1 MAQMVVGLVHVEN
14 GSYGIAFPDFPGVI
28 AAARSMDEAVARGR
42 DTLAFHV
49 RGMVE
54 DGDLVPVP
62 RSLEQLKRDRDFRQD
77 SKGAALV
84 AVPVD
89 LPGKSLRVNISMDE
103 KLIDAIDRA
112 AKAAG
117 KSRSS
122 YLADAARA
130 QLLKTSSM

>member
-1 MAQMVVGLVHVEN
+1 
-14 GSYGIAFPDFPGVI
+14 
-28 AAARSMDEAVARGR
+28 MDEAVARGR

-49 RGMVE
+49 RGLVE
-54 DGDLVPVP
+54 DGDPVPVP
-62 RSLEQLKRDRDFRQD
+62 RSLEQLKKDRDFRQN
-77 SKGAALV
+77 SKGAAII

-122 YLADAARA
+122 YVAQAARG
-130 QLLKTSSM
+130 QLLKNSSIQ